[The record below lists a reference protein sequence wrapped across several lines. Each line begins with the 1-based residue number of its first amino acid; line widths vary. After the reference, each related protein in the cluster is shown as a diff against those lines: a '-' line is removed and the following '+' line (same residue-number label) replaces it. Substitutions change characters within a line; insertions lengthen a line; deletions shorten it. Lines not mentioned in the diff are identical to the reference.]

1 METQKLTNSM
11 RSKWNS
17 CHRAFK
23 ISTIDK
29 IRPIC
34 SSDALRFGT
43 AFHSMMEVY
52 WTRLASVL
60 NDDESKNLYVED
72 VICEIANQYAL
83 DNCDDYGAKTLL
95 ALFDG
100 YVAKNLQSDR
110 SKYET
115 IGVEM
120 EYNAP
125 LLNPETGGKSLTY
138 HLAGK
143 LDGIIRNKA
152 DGSIVILEHKTT
164 SSDIDPTSDYWK
176 KLAIDGQVSGYYY
189 GIQFLG
195 YEAKNCLYD
204 VIRKPTIKVSNS
216 VPELDENGLK
226 IVIDET
232 TGERVFK
239 KDGSPRQSAGEGMKL
254 LVRKETSDEWFD
266 RLSADIQSNLDKYFA
281 RMEIARSD
289 SDLEDYLFDMW
300 ALSKELMEAKKSGRY
315 SRNPAGCQ
323 MFSGC
328 EYWDVCTGSASLD
341 DSTRFEKIETANP
354 ELSTK

>member
-43 AFHSMMEVY
+43 AFHSMMEIY
-52 WTRLASVL
+52 WTKMVSEAAFDVEKEISDIASRYAAE
-60 NDDESKNLYVED
+60 NMDEYA
-72 VICEIANQYAL
+72 AN
-83 DNCDDYGAKTLL
+83 TLL

-115 IGVEM
+115 IGVEV

-143 LDGIIRNKA
+143 LDGIIKNKA

-189 GIQFLG
+189 GIQFIG
-195 YEAKNCLYD
+195 YEAQNCLYD
-204 VIRKPTIKVSNS
+204 VIKKPGLKVSNS
-216 VPELDENGLK
+216 VPDLDENGLK
-226 IVIDET
+226 IVIDNA

-239 KDGSPRQSAGEGMKL
+239 KDGSPRQSAGDGMTL
-254 LVRKETSDEWFD
+254 LVRRETPKEWFD

-281 RMEIARSD
+281 RMEIARSE

-328 EYWDVCTGSASLD
+328 EYWDVCTGSASLYD
-341 DSTRFEKIETANP
+341 TTRFKIEKTANP